1 MTAVAVPSGSGA
13 AATPATRPTRTIQ
26 LANFVVFQSAWFAA
40 VLGAAHRLPLWG
52 TACVLAAIGWHLA
65 VSARP
70 SREARLVGIACLIG
84 LVVESAIVL
93 QGFVAYPSG
102 QPDPRVAPYWIVAL
116 WGLLAIALNVT
127 MRWLKGRWWLA
138 AVLGAVAGPASFA
151 SGVKLGG
158 AEFID
163 AASALV
169 TLAFAWGVLLPLLM
183 WLSDRFDG
191 VAVPEVRR
199 G

>member
-1 MTAVAVPSGSGA
+1 MTAVVAPSGRVTATSPA
-13 AATPATRPTRTIQ
+13 ARPTRAIQ

-40 VLGAAHRLPLWG
+40 VLGAANRLPLWG
-52 TACVLAAIGWHLA
+52 TACVVAAIGWHLA

-70 SREARLVGIACLIG
+70 AREARLVGIACLIG

-116 WGLLAIALNVT
+116 WGLFAIALNVT
-127 MRWLKGRWWLA
+127 LRWLKRRWWLA

-151 SGVKLGG
+151 SGVALGG

-163 AASALV
+163 AAPALV
-169 TLAFAWGVLLPLLM
+169 TLAFAWGMLLPILM

-191 VAVPEVRR
+191 VAVPELRR